1 MGVAGTDGVQ
11 GGADRLRGRRA
22 VLFDFDGTLVYQT
35 IDFARMRRLVE
46 DVVCSYGL
54 SIDAWQGMFV
64 LEMIELAVAQL
75 RGSADGRAQEMR
87 ARAHQAIVDL
97 ELAAAVGA
105 QAFDGVTQML
115 ANLRERGVRVA
126 IVTRNCRPAVEAV
139 MVRNQLSADV
149 LLTRDDVTHVKP
161 DPRHLYGALR
171 RLGLGGEEAVMVG
184 DHPSDVQV
192 GQAVGAATVGVL
204 SSGLGLERFAAVQP
218 DLLVQQVTEIL
229 QYL

>member
-1 MGVAGTDGVQ
+1 M
-11 GGADRLRGRRA
+11 RGRRA
-22 VLFDFDGTLVYQT
+22 VLFDFDGTLIHQT
-35 IDFARMRRLVE
+35 IDFARMRRLAE
-46 DVVCSYGL
+46 DVVRSYGL

-64 LEMIELAVAQL
+64 LEMIELAAAQL
-75 RGSADGRAQEMR
+75 GEGADHRAQEMR

-105 QAFDGVTQML
+105 QAFDGVVQML
-115 ANLRERGVRVA
+115 ADLRERGVRVA

-139 MVRNQLSADV
+139 MAQNQLSADV
-149 LLTRDDVTHVKP
+149 LLTRDDVAHVKP
-161 DPRHLYGALR
+161 DPRHLYEALG
-171 RLGLGGEEAVMVG
+171 RLGISGTQAAMVG

-204 SSGLGLERFAAVQP
+204 SPGLGPERFAAVRP